1 MQYKNNIRHIY
12 ARGFSIIEL
21 LIVIAI
27 IGYISSVVIGSVSSA
42 RDKAY
47 YVRGKK
53 ELNSI
58 HESLQMYLM
67 DNNNV
72 YPSDVSRG
80 LPSGLE
86 EYLPSGRWPNAPW
99 PNTVYDWDVWDD
111 PSSTKDIVQISI
123 RFCTTSSLSSCN
135 FPKESW
141 TEGFGV
147 NSALYYCIQG
157 TCRSHISEAVSY
169 PGKCINC
176 TGTSTSN

>member
-1 MQYKNNIRHIY
+1 MFYVSKHSK
-12 ARGFSIIEL
+12 GFSLTEL

-27 IGYISSVVIGSVSSA
+27 IGYLSSVVIGTVSSA

-58 HESLQMYLM
+58 HESLQLYLA
-67 DNNNV
+67 NNNNR
-72 YPSDVSRG
+72 YPADVSRG

-111 PSSTKDIVQISI
+111 PSSSKDIIQISI

-141 TEGFGV
+141 TEDFDV

-157 TCRSHISEAVSY
+157 ACRSHISEAVSY